1 MKKSKVYFLYVLV
14 VLVALVSCERPP
26 ELPIEP
32 NITFNQ
38 VIFKKGQSS
47 GGSFAPDSL
56 IIKINFEDGDG
67 DLGLSKDDTDPPYN
81 EFDVQF
87 TPQGD
92 TIKFG
97 APGQPDYS
105 IFDWLI
111 IAPSATSVDTVRVV
125 YNENFKNIFLD
136 FYYKNASG
144 DYVLIDFFSIF
155 GNSASGFGLDGRF
168 PVLNTRDVER
178 PLKGT
183 LTYKTGL
190 AFSLNTI
197 FRNETLRVDVQ
208 IQDRAF
214 HKSNVISS
222 PDFKL
227 K

>member
-1 MKKSKVYFLYVLV
+1 MIKSKVYFLYVLV
-14 VLVALVSCERPP
+14 VLVALASCERPP

-32 NITFNQ
+32 NITFDQ

-97 APGQPDYS
+97 AAGQPDYS

-111 IAPSATSVDTVRVV
+111 IAPSATSVDTVRVI

-144 DYVLIDFFSIF
+144 DYVSIDFFSIF
-155 GNSASGFGLDGRF
+155 GNTASGFGLDGRF

-183 LTYKTGL
+183 LIYKTGL
-190 AFSLNTI
+190 AFSLNPI

-208 IQDRAF
+208 IQDRTF
-214 HKSNVISS
+214 HKSNIISS